1 MKRNYGQEIRR
12 IQAKIE
18 LERDKLRKTLNG
30 SNEAVNRKLVYSVL
44 HKQEWEGDMEEGICG
59 IWDGFGWIFEGTWE
73 ECFAEKHRLEV
84 NYPAENYFLE
94 LS

>member
-1 MKRNYGQEIRR
+1 MNEYIKGIGG
-12 IQAKIE
+12 IQAEKKLLRE
-18 LERDKLRKTLNG
+18 LHLKELNG
-30 SNEAVNRKLVYSVL
+30 SNGAVNRKLVYSVL